1 MLELKKIR
9 KSYEGIEVLKNINL
23 KIEKGEIVSI
33 LGPSGC
39 GKTTLLNLILGLTQ
53 VSEGRI
59 IFDGEDIT
67 QMPMEKR
74 GFNIVFQDYA
84 LFPNLNVYE
93 NIVYGLKN
101 KPNISTTKEVQDLI
115 NLLGLGKHLTKKIEE
130 LSGGQKQRTA
140 LARTLVM
147 KPKILLLDEPLSALD
162 GVIKES
168 IKQKIKEIARDFKL
182 TTIIVT
188 HDPEEALTLSD
199 KVLIVNEGQISQFGT
214 PEEIIKKPANDFVSE
229 FILRQLEIKRNNILE
244 LFWDGNNRDR
254 KEILQGG

>member
-101 KPNISTTKEVQDLI
+101 KQNISTTKEVQDLI

-254 KEILQGG
+254 KEILQVG

>member
-9 KSYEGIEVLKNINL
+9 NSYEGIEVLKNINL

-254 KEILQGG
+254 KEILQVG

>member
-244 LFWDGNNRDR
+244 LFWDGNNRNR
-254 KEILQGG
+254 KEILQVG